1 MVIEQFMNMIYQA
14 AINVIIGS
22 DKRQLLPWDQW
33 PVDKENGSAT
43 KGYKMGNFSSSY
55 EMEHDDQHDVFDY
68 LKSIIQVYKIH

>member
-1 MVIEQFMNMIYQA
+1 MVIEQFMNLIYQG

-43 KGYKMGNFSSSY
+43 KGYKIERKWETFHLLISNGT
-55 EMEHDDQHDVFDY
+55 
-68 LKSIIQVYKIH
+68 